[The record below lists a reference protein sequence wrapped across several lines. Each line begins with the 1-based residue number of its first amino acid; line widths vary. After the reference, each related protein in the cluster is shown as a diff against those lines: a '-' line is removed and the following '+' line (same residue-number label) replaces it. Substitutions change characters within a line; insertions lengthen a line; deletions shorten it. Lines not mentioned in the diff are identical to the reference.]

1 MHLPQPNPNQTEP
14 KARLGRGWWC
24 PMEHMLDMMM
34 LMALGGDVMYGWK
47 ENFWRC
53 AITASSF

>member
-1 MHLPQPNPNQTEP
+1 
-14 KARLGRGWWC
+14 
-24 PMEHMLDMMM
+24 MEHMFDMMM
-34 LMALGGDVMYGWK
+34 LIALGGDVMYGWK